1 MSETTFSQHLNG
13 KIAVVTGSTS
23 GIGRALALAFARAG
37 ADVIVHG
44 RRADA
49 AEQVAAQIRE

>member
-1 MSETTFSQHLNG
+1 MSETTFSQHLSG

-49 AEQVAAQIRE
+49 AE